1 MSNIFENAKCNYN
14 LILFKDGMVWKAK
27 KKNNKTF
34 LRSLELD
41 NLIISFQKNDVA
53 FDLLINLSDAELK
66 DLRIEIQE
74 SPRKLFKD
82 TEI

>member
-14 LILFKDGMVWKAK
+14 LILFKDGMVWKG

-41 NLIISFQKNDVA
+41 NLIISFQKNDVSLE
-53 FDLLINLSDAELK
+53 LLINLSDAELK

>member
-1 MSNIFENAKCNYN
+1 MAWYGKQ
-14 LILFKDGMVWKAK
+14 

-34 LRSLELD
+34 LNSLELD